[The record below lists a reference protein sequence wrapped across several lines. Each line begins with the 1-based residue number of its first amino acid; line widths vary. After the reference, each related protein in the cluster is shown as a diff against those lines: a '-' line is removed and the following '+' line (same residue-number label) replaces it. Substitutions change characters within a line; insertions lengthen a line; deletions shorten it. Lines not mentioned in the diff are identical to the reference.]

1 MENYKTEQTRK
12 SDYNQSSGQDSFSTD
27 TTKQSGSQIRQGATL
42 GKSTQSG
49 DQVEF
54 VNVGCNIRFS
64 VKIRGGFPST
74 PTNC

>member
-1 MENYKTEQTRK
+1 MSDRMTEQTRK

-27 TTKQSGSQIRQGATL
+27 TTTQTGTKISQGATL

-54 VNVGCNIRFS
+54 VNIGCNIQFK